1 LSLLLVV
8 IVTCL
13 GCCFCPFFMS
23 LVLFLVP
30 LLVALDGRLMTEIVF
45 PLPRTKTALIA
56 SSPKACWVVIS
67 NNSLVVFNRLWL
79 SSCIKVL
86 QVVLNQNDEMTS
98 ALPHHRELMKLLG
111 EVSNVVLEGFVRLL
125 SATLQVRRVA
135 GEDLP

>member
-1 LSLLLVV
+1 
-8 IVTCL
+8 
-13 GCCFCPFFMS
+13 MS

-30 LLVALDGRLMTEIVF
+30 LLVALDGRLKTEIVF

-56 SSPKACWVVIS
+56 SSPKTCWVVIS
-67 NNSLVVFNRLWL
+67 NSSLVVFDRLWL

-98 ALPHHRELMKLLG
+98 ALPHHRELMKLL